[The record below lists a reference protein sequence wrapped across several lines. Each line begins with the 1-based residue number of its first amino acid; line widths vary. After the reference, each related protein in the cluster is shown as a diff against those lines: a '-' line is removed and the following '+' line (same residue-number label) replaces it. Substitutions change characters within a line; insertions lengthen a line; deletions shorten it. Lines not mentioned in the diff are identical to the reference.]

1 MGGKT
6 SKPLYQGTPGGS
18 QETNQKETKGD
29 TGQELAKEFAS
40 KLSLGPSKKEGR
52 RHAPAQ
58 QGHKCEA
65 RTGAKERAKAGP
77 SEKSLP
83 GSQEVNGEADPTS
96 YGSSVDTPFHTDEV
110 NAAVAVLTL
119 ITDICKQAP
128 NPSIEEQ
135 RQLLAIFEQMPYL
148 LTLEARRRYGEE
160 VVLAVQFLTT
170 VYDHPESVNWGAIES
185 FDDLQLTLE
194 SLKRF
199 GSRTEARPR
208 EGPYGEFIV

>member
-6 SKPLYQGTPGGS
+6 SKAHHQETPGGG

-52 RHAPAQ
+52 RHVPTQ
-58 QGHKCEA
+58 QGHKCE
-65 RTGAKERAKAGP
+65 EKAGA

-83 GSQEVNGEADPTS
+83 GSREVNGEADPTRNGPS
-96 YGSSVDTPFHTDEV
+96 ADTLLHNDEV
-110 NAAVAVLTL
+110 NTAVVVLTL

-135 RQLLAIFEQMPYL
+135 EQLRAVFEQMPYL
-148 LTLEARRRYGEE
+148 LTLEAR
-160 VVLAVQFLTT
+160 
-170 VYDHPESVNWGAIES
+170 
-185 FDDLQLTLE
+185 
-194 SLKRF
+194 
-199 GSRTEARPR
+199 GSEL
-208 EGPYGEFIV
+208 GSH

>member
-6 SKPLYQGTPGGS
+6 SKAHHQETPGGS

-52 RHAPAQ
+52 RHVPTQ
-58 QGHKCEA
+58 QGYKCE
-65 RTGAKERAKAGP
+65 EKAGA

-83 GSQEVNGEADPTS
+83 GSREVNGEADPTRNGPS
-96 YGSSVDTPFHTDEV
+96 ADTLLHNDEV
-110 NAAVAVLTL
+110 NTAVVVLTL

-135 RQLLAIFEQMPYL
+135 EQLRAVFEQMPYL
-148 LTLEARRRYGEE
+148 LTLEARGRYGDEL
-160 VVLAVQFLTT
+160 VLAIQFLTT
-170 VYDHPESVNWGAIES
+170 VYDHSESVNWGAIES